1 MLRRTRVWSVP
12 ISALGLRTGLST
24 GLFSDRMTLI
34 LASTSAIRRAL
45 LGQAGVTFSS
55 ERPDVDEVQI
65 EADHAG
71 QDFELALS
79 LAEAKA
85 ADVSSRHSGDWV
97 IGGDSV
103 VSVEGR
109 GFMKPRNRE
118 EAAEH
123 LRFFSGKAM
132 RLVSAVALA
141 KGGQV
146 EWNHISD
153 AVLHVRPLSE
163 PFIQAYLDAEWPE
176 VSYCV
181 GVFRME
187 GRGVTLF
194 DEVEGD
200 HFTILGLP
208 LLPLL
213 GALRDRGLVAS

>member
-1 MLRRTRVWSVP
+1 
-12 ISALGLRTGLST
+12 
-24 GLFSDRMTLI
+24 MTLT

-45 LGQAGVTFSS
+45 LEQAGVAFTV
-55 ERPDVDEVQI
+55 EAPRVDEAAI
-65 EADHAG
+65 EAAHESH
-71 QDFELALS
+71 DFELALS

-85 ADVSSRHSGDWV
+85 AAVSSRDGDSWV
-97 IGGDSV
+97 IGADSV

-109 GFMKPRNRE
+109 RFSKPKDRD
-118 EAAEH
+118 EAADH
-123 LRFFSGKAM
+123 LRSFSGRPM

-141 KGGQV
+141 RGDRV
-146 EWNHISD
+146 DWNHISD

-163 PFIQAYLDAEWPE
+163 DFIRAYLDAEWPA

-194 DEVEGD
+194 DQVEGD

-213 GALRDRGLVAS
+213 GALRERGLMPS